1 MGNPESGENDQHVEC
16 PAYYAREKGGPPLET
31 ILPPTKVTIHPDGK
45 IECDH
50 LEEEGAC
57 NSSIAQR
64 DSLLRKC
71 RSLQPQGKRFPVGAS
86 REDIDEITREI
97 EKTTFHVVTCNLA
110 KGRK

>member
-1 MGNPESGENDQHVEC
+1 M
-16 PAYYAREKGGPPLET
+16 
-31 ILPPTKVTIHPDGK
+31 PPTEVTIHPDGK

-57 NSSIAQR
+57 NASIAHR

-71 RSLQPQGKRFPVGAS
+71 RYLQPKAKGSSVGPS